1 MKLNLL
7 YSIFT
12 VILNMII
19 PIIIF
24 PYASR
29 VLGTEGLGTYNFY
42 ASAQSYLLLL
52 TSFGVGIYGVRQVG
66 AIKDNKFELKRC
78 FNQLISINLFLVII
92 SYVIVLLLMLWA
104 NLTNDIY
111 IIGVFSVTLLTNAFG
126 ADWVFVGLEKQK
138 YLLIRNLIIKIFS
151 LIAILLFVKKET
163 DLLLFVTIMASSIAI
178 LSLSNMYCLRQ
189 YYSFRLISIQGSIV
203 HLRRMY
209 NVFFME
215 ILIRYLGLGDV
226 IILGFF
232 VTRSDIGVY
241 SMALKIFL
249 IITSLLKITAT
260 TLLPRASYYVEHCD
274 RRSFIEM
281 HIKTINFLII
291 VSFFCSFILFF
302 YAKDI
307 IMIVGG
313 EQFIESVRLLKGFAL
328 VVFIAILN
336 NTLCFQILYPLNKTR
351 SVLLVNLFAVFVN
364 VCMNVILIPRIGYL
378 SALIS
383 FVASLIITLVL
394 ILCLE
399 RKEIKPILLKV
410 NIKKC
415 FYSMIVLYIVYIV
428 IYNMNYK
435 IPVLLELCVLSII
448 YGGVLLIFKE
458 DITTSIFKLIKKQ
471 FK

>member
-1 MKLNLL
+1 M
-7 YSIFT
+7 
-12 VILNMII
+12 
-19 PIIIF
+19 
-24 PYASR
+24 
-29 VLGTEGLGTYNFY
+29 
-42 ASAQSYLLLL
+42 

-78 FNQLISINLFLVII
+78 FNQLISINIFLVII

-241 SMALKIFL
+241 SMALK
-249 IITSLLKITAT
+249 
-260 TLLPRASYYVEHCD
+260 
-274 RRSFIEM
+274 SF
-281 HIKTINFLII
+281 
-291 VSFFCSFILFF
+291 
-302 YAKDI
+302 
-307 IMIVGG
+307 
-313 EQFIESVRLLKGFAL
+313 
-328 VVFIAILN
+328 
-336 NTLCFQILYPLNKTR
+336 
-351 SVLLVNLFAVFVN
+351 
-364 VCMNVILIPRIGYL
+364 
-378 SALIS
+378 
-383 FVASLIITLVL
+383 
-394 ILCLE
+394 
-399 RKEIKPILLKV
+399 
-410 NIKKC
+410 
-415 FYSMIVLYIVYIV
+415 
-428 IYNMNYK
+428 
-435 IPVLLELCVLSII
+435 
-448 YGGVLLIFKE
+448 
-458 DITTSIFKLIKKQ
+458 
-471 FK
+471 